1 MLLSRAWP
9 QRAAAH
15 LAAWAPFVYGLV
27 KSLAS
32 GWAATSDNGVI
43 ALRSWDVL
51 TTHGPL
57 VGQATRLGIGVF
69 DLGPLEYWLLTV
81 PVHLDGAHGVLWG
94 ATLWCMAAAS
104 LIVEA
109 AWAVGGVFAAL
120 AASAVVLGVTSWIPD
135 LTVEPCWN
143 PWLGLMFFIAALAA
157 GWAVMSGRRGW
168 WAAAVVSA
176 SIAAQAHLMF
186 AIAVVPV
193 AVVVFAIGLADTVR
207 AKASY
212 WWAIAGVIAAIACWA
227 APLVQQF
234 TGNPGNMTALFSQ
247 HGPPAPKA
255 GAGFGLKA
263 ISAAT
268 QPPAYWWH
276 GMNSLGKLSYVWERS
291 AVGGATAFTIIAVS
305 LGAAVWLRSRRAA
318 GLAVLSLILAGAAL
332 ITYASVPVAEISK
345 TTVTFDNL
353 RYLLAPLYPLGV
365 LTWLTV
371 VTVAVLAAR
380 RVMGRAPTP
389 AAADGTTAGGTTTS
403 AAGPRLAYRGMPISA
418 FAAGA
423 LVVAAALAGPIGNTE
438 AIATPVM
445 LEVMHEVNGVAG
457 RIEHKIP
464 PQRVA
469 LKVVAPDNRI
479 RRQLTFGVAYALRAD
494 GYLPKIAQGWSIQ
507 LGDSYWY
514 PGQRKERIPLAEV
527 WVKPSTLAV
536 KVMRHPPPGTW
547 AGLASFQP
555 LTWPESGEYFSA
567 KPHDAWSSQLP
578 NYGAI
583 AMEHAVQ
590 WPADNAAGR
599 RTRGVS
605 WRVFSCSCCAAAC
618 LRFRESPLP

>member
-1 MLLSRAWP
+1 
-9 QRAAAH
+9 
-15 LAAWAPFVYGLV
+15 
-27 KSLAS
+27 
-32 GWAATSDNGVI
+32 
-43 ALRSWDVL
+43 
-51 TTHGPL
+51 
-57 VGQATRLGIGVF
+57 
-69 DLGPLEYWLLTV
+69 
-81 PVHLDGAHGVLWG
+81 
-94 ATLWCMAAAS
+94 
-104 LIVEA
+104 
-109 AWAVGGVFAAL
+109 
-120 AASAVVLGVTSWIPD
+120 VVLGVTSWIPD

-157 GWAVMSGRRGW
+157 GWAVISGRRGW

-193 AVVVFAIGLADTVR
+193 AVLVLAIGLADTVR

-227 APLVQQF
+227 APLAQQF
-234 TGNPGNMTALFSQ
+234 TANPGNMTALFTS
-247 HGPPAPKA
+247 HGLAVRKA
-255 GAGFGLKA
+255 GAEFGLKA

-268 QPPAYWWH
+268 QPPAYWWR
-276 GMNSLGKLSYVWERS
+276 GMESLGKLSYVWERS
-291 AVGGATAFTIIAVS
+291 AVGGVIAFAIIAAS
-305 LGAAVWLRSRRAA
+305 LVAATVWLRSRRAA
-318 GLAVLSLILAGAAL
+318 GLAALSLVLAGAAL
-332 ITYASVPVAEISK
+332 ITYASVPVAEINA

-353 RYLLAPLYPLGV
+353 RYLLTPLYPLGV

-380 RVMGRAPTP
+380 RVMARARTP
-389 AAADGTTAGGTTTS
+389 AAAGGTAAVGDTS
-403 AAGPRLAYRGMPISA
+403 GAAGPGPAYRGVPISA

-423 LVVAAALAGPIGNTE
+423 LVVAAVLAGPIGNTQ

-469 LKVVAPDNRI
+469 LKVVGPDNRV
-479 RRQLTFGVAYALRAD
+479 RRQVTFGVAYALRAE
-494 GYLPKIAQGWSIQ
+494 GYWPKIAKGWSIQ
-507 LGDSYWY
+507 LGDRYFY

-536 KVMRHPPPGTW
+536 KVMKHPPPGTW
-547 AGLASFQP
+547 AGLELAATDLPGKRRAFLRESPRHLALSIAELRGNSDGARGTVTGGQCGGP
-555 LTWPESGEYFSA
+555 TPE
-567 KPHDAWSSQLP
+567 
-578 NYGAI
+578 
-583 AMEHAVQ
+583 
-590 WPADNAAGR
+590 
-599 RTRGVS
+599 GVS
-605 WRVFSCSCCAAAC
+605 WRVFSCSCGAAAC